1 MAIAAT
7 PQTALSVVEGDTD
20 FIGPQVPQTLDNVEL
35 TTDFP
40 RVTLTT
46 VVAPSPDWFVGVCA
60 NGQCDLPGNGDPTN
74 AVPLAAPLVGS
85 STGDGQRVIPG
96 RGRRRRPSP

>member
-7 PQTALSVVEGDTD
+7 PQTALGGRGRHRSRPA
-20 FIGPQVPQTLDNVEL
+20 GPETLDNVEL

-40 RVTLTT
+40 VTLTT
-46 VVAPSPDWFVGVCA
+46 VVAPSPDWFVGVSA

-74 AVPLAAPLVGS
+74 AVPLVGS
-85 STGDGQRVIPG
+85 WLRVTV
-96 RGRRRRPSP
+96 SV